1 MGGPADPA
9 RVGCENGLPVTRRSL
24 GRVPD
29 SRSPYEGTTG
39 ITSLAHTDGAVTLV
53 EGQTF
58 CLSGRTGDLD
68 PDLPHGLFVLDTRV
82 LSCWQLRVN
91 GYRIE
96 PLTVDLPSPFS
107 ATFVGR
113 VHPSMGKADSDVVVF
128 RERNI
133 GQGMRDLLTATNYG
147 SEPVDVVIE
156 LTADVDFADLFEVK
170 EHREIPREGI
180 TCTVRTGGLF
190 FRDASSPVERT
201 VAIDVGDDFELQGSS
216 FVRAMTLAPSETW
229 QGCFQVTTAVAGEAL
244 PPWFGCGAPETD
256 ALPARRLASWRAT
269 LPGGA
274 SDDRDF
280 DHALHQAGEDLGALR
295 IFDPDHPDVPIVAAG
310 APWFMTV
317 FGRDSLITAFMS
329 LIADPRLAE
338 GVLETL
344 ARFQG
349 DDVNPETEEEPGK
362 ILHEMRFG
370 AAARPALSSGQVY
383 YGSIDATP
391 LFVMLL
397 GELRRWGLADETVDR
412 LLPHADRA
420 LAWIEDFGDRDG
432 DGYVEYARH
441 TDRGLANQGWK
452 DSWDGVRFLDGRF
465 PASPIA
471 LCEVQGYVYSAY
483 IARMHFAQEQQ
494 DTPTYERYRAKAA
507 ALYAGFNEDFWL
519 DEHGWYALGLDADK
533 QPIDAL
539 ASNLGH
545 CLWTGIIDPEKAPRV
560 VEHLMSPEMFSGWGV
575 RTLATSMTA
584 FNPVSYHNG
593 SVWPHDNAL
602 IAAGLM
608 RYGFVDEAHRVI
620 RAQLDVAG
628 AYDGRLPELFA
639 GFERGRPATPAS
651 YPTSCSPQAW
661 ASASPMQWLRTLLRL
676 EPWIPNGT
684 VQIAPALPSWMTRLE
699 ARAITMDGKSVT
711 VSVDHGAV
719 EVTGTGD
726 LRVEHAARAP
736 ISDP

>member
-1 MGGPADPA
+1 M
-9 RVGCENGLPVTRRSL
+9 
-24 GRVPD
+24 PD
-29 SRSPYEGTTG
+29 SLSPYDGTTAV
-39 ITSLAHTDGAVTLV
+39 TSLAHTDGAVTLV

-58 CLSGRTGDLD
+58 CLSGRTGDLN
-68 PDLPHGLFVLDTRV
+68 PDMPHGLFVLDTRV
-82 LSCWQLRVN
+82 LSCWQLRIN
-91 GYRIE
+91 GFRIE
-96 PLTVDLPSPFS
+96 PLTVDVPSPFS
-107 ATFVGR
+107 AMFVGR
-113 VHPSMGKADSDVVVF
+113 VHPSAGKADSDVVVF

-133 GQGMRDLLTATNYG
+133 GQGMRDRLTVTNYG

-170 EHREIPREGI
+170 EHREIPRDGI
-180 TCTVRTGGLF
+180 TCSARTGGLF
-190 FRDASSPVERT
+190 FRDASNHVEKT
-201 VAIDVGDDFELQGSS
+201 VAIDVGDDFELQGSG
-216 FVRAMTLAPSETW
+216 FVRTMTLAPRQTW
-229 QGCFQVTTAVAGEAL
+229 EGCLQITTAVAGEAL
-244 PPWFGCGAPETD
+244 PPWFGCGAAETD

-269 LPGGA
+269 LPVVD
-274 SDDRDF
+274 SDDRGF

-295 IFDPDHPDVPIVAAG
+295 IFDPDRPDVPIVAAG

-317 FGRDSLITAFMS
+317 FGRDSLITAYMS
-329 LIADPRLAE
+329 LIAEPLLAE

-349 DDVNPETEEEPGK
+349 DDVNPDTEEEPGK

-370 AAARPALSSGQVY
+370 AAARPSLSSGEVY

-420 LAWIEDFGDRDG
+420 LAWIDDFGDRDG

-441 TDRGLANQGWK
+441 TSRGLANQGWK
-452 DSWDGVRFLDGRF
+452 DSWDGIRFLDGRF
-465 PASPIA
+465 PTPPIA

-483 IARMHFAQEQQ
+483 VARAHFAQEQ
-494 DTPTYERYRAKAA
+494 DDAPTYERYRAKASS
-507 ALYAGFNEDFWL
+507 LYTRFNEDFWL

-533 QPIDAL
+533 KPIDAL

-545 CLWTGIIDPEKAPRV
+545 CLWTGIIDPEKAPLV
-560 VEHLMSPEMFSGWGV
+560 VEKLMSPEMFSGWGV

-661 ASASPMQWLRTLLRL
+661 AAASPMLWLRTLLRL
-676 EPWIPNGT
+676 DPWVPNGT
-684 VQIAPALPSWMTRLE
+684 VQVAPELPAWMHRLE
-699 ARAITMDGKSVT
+699 ARDIEMGGESVT
-711 VSVDHGAV
+711 VSVEHGVV
-719 EVTGTGD
+719 EVTGAGH
-726 LRVEHAARAP
+726 LRVEREARAP
-736 ISDP
+736 LSAP